1 MTNHNLYVYNTFYLP
16 QGPLGAYF
24 SDLMRTVRVKTFF
37 SRKLTPERTFL
48 SGFAALILLGTFLL
62 WLPISANGRLSFV
75 DALFTS
81 ASAVCVTGLA
91 AIDIG
96 KDLTFT
102 GQVITI
108 FLFQVGGL
116 GIITFSTV
124 FFMLMGRGISFKG
137 RDIVQSTFLHTP
149 RLDFLVIVKSVLW
162 FTLFFECLGILILW
176 ARFSWDFSMGHA
188 FYLAVYHAISAFN
201 NCGYSLFSDSLVRY
215 QGDWMVNLTVMALI
229 IIGGIGFIVQYEIY
243 AKLKGTL
250 KRLSVH
256 TRIVL
261 ISTGILILVGAV
273 VFYFV
278 EKNHI
283 IRGLPLQNQVLASLF
298 QSVVPR
304 TAGFN
309 TVDIGLLANET
320 ILLMIILMFIG
331 ASPGSTGGG
340 VKTTSTAL
348 LFLLIWS
355 RAKGSEEVSVFRRT
369 IPKEIISRTIAI
381 VFASSFSIALITSVL
396 LLTSGESISPLASR
410 HLFVEYLFETVSAFG
425 TVGLSMN
432 LTPTLNDSQK
442 LAIILMMFAG
452 RVGPL
457 TLAFSFSIRA
467 SRKEFTYAEE
477 GVMVG

>member
-1 MTNHNLYVYNTFYLP
+1 
-16 QGPLGAYF
+16 
-24 SDLMRTVRVKTFF
+24 MRTVKVKTLF
-37 SRKLTPERTFL
+37 SRTLTPERTFL
-48 SGFAALILLGTFLL
+48 SGFAALILVGTFLL
-62 WLPISANGRLSFV
+62 WLPISAAGARLSFV

-91 AIDIG
+91 TIDIG

-108 FLFQVGGL
+108 CLFQVGGL

-124 FFMLMGRGISFKG
+124 FFVLMGRGISFKG

-149 RLDFLVIVKSVLW
+149 RLDFVVILKSVLW
-162 FTLFFECLGILILW
+162 FTLFFESMGVLILW
-176 ARFSWDFSMGHA
+176 ARFSWDFPVGHA
-188 FYLAVYHAISAFN
+188 FYQAVYHAISAFN

-215 QGDWMVNLTVMALI
+215 QGDWIVNLTVMALI
-229 IIGGIGFIVQYEIY
+229 VIGGIGFIVQYEIY
-243 AKLKGTL
+243 AKLKGAQ
-250 KRLSVH
+250 KKLSVH

-273 VFYFV
+273 VFYLV
-278 EKNHI
+278 ERHHI
-283 IRGLPLQNQVLASLF
+283 IRGLPLLNQVLASLF

-304 TAGFN
+304 TAGFS

-348 LFLLIWS
+348 LFLLIWN
-355 RAKGSEEVSVFRRT
+355 RAKGNEEVSVFRRT
-369 IPKEIISRTIAI
+369 IPKETISRTIAI
-381 VFASSFSIALITSVL
+381 IFASAFTITVITSVL
-396 LLTSGESISPLASR
+396 LLTSAGSLSPLASR

-432 LTPTLNDSQK
+432 LTPTLNDAQK
-442 LAIILMMFAG
+442 LAIVLMMFAG

-457 TLAFSFSIRA
+457 TLAFSFSMGA
-467 SRKEFTYAEE
+467 SRKHFTYAEE